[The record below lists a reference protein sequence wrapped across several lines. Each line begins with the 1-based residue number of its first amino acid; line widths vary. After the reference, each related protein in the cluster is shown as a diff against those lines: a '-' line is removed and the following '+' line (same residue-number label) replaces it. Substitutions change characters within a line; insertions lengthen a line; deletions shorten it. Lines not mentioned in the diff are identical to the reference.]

1 LLSIFPGAP
10 LEVMELFL
18 NLAWTLLALP
28 AYWLWR
34 SARGVRSQR
43 HFSSLQCLLALASVL
58 VLLFPVISAT
68 DDLLAMRAEI
78 EESAPGKR
86 TIRQAGADRCS
97 VCNTRFQGP
106 AVLLATAASFTL
118 DNEQWLTRHR
128 PSLFVRD
135 SASILRASRAPPSSP
150 LA

>member
-1 LLSIFPGAP
+1 
-10 LEVMELFL
+10 MELFL

-34 SARGVRSQR
+34 SARGVRSQT
-43 HFSSLQCLLALASVL
+43 HFNSLQCLLALASVL

-86 TIRQAGADRCS
+86 AIGQAGPDRCS
-97 VCNTRFQGP
+97 TCNSRFQWP
-106 AVLLATAASFTL
+106 AVLLATSTSFTL
-118 DNEQWLTRHR
+118 ANEQWLSWHR

-135 SASILRASRAPPSSP
+135 AASILRPSRAPPCSF